1 MKHLKQLAVAATLA
15 LVGITGAQAQQIA
28 GSSTPITQINTYGG
42 TTEWT
47 FSNNAPISDPH
58 GLQVFDLDATLDNI
72 AIYGAPVYVFD
83 EGAPTTTKGSTF
95 TDIFIFN
102 VPDDEYLSF
111 ILSPAAG
118 SRPTV
123 SFSNLEIDYAYT
135 GDAVYSQSFAN
146 TTGIAT
152 DTFAMGSGTYEIDV
166 SGKYTQNGGS
176 FAGVAFGSPVPE
188 PGNWALM
195 LAGLGAVGML
205 ARRRRSTQA

>member
-1 MKHLKQLAVAATLA
+1 MKHLKQLAVAAVIALA
-15 LVGITGAQAQQIA
+15 GITGAQAQQIA
-28 GSSTPITQINTYGG
+28 GSNTPITQLNTYGG

-47 FSNNAPISDPH
+47 FSNT

-118 SRPTV
+118 ARPTV
-123 SFSNLEIDYAYT
+123 SFSGLEIDYAYT
-135 GDAVYSQSFAN
+135 SDSVYSQSFAN

-166 SGKYTQNGGS
+166 SGTYTQNGGS

-188 PGNWALM
+188 PGNWALLM
-195 LAGLGAVGML
+195 AGLGAVGVL
-205 ARRRRSTQA
+205 ARRRRNTQA